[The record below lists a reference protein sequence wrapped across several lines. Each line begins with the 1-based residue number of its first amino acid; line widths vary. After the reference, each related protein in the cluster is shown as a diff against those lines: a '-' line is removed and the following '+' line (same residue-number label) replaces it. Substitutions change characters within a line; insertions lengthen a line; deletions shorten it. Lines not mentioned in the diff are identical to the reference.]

1 MKSSDRK
8 ASSRTPPRKSR
19 AAGASVA
26 SGRIRFPGVLVHD
39 VLGVFTLVRG
49 YADLRDLARVSVPCL
64 MTHDNTTGEVVGH
77 QRALNESHVS
87 GLLNYME
94 RGAARFLPEIVLS
107 IRPTPVGQA
116 GLPADALRIDEGPAR
131 LERGEG
137 NCVVSVKADDL
148 EAIRKAALIRRI
160 DGNHRLEAASRLPS
174 SAPQPAS
181 KYIAS
186 FCMVLFVDME
196 PADADNAE
204 ARVFHAVNSTAMPLD
219 TEHALQLLLD
229 QPKNQQLSPDVEFAY
244 DPILYLCRKWR
255 DRLKD
260 LGPDQAKYFG
270 DGVLAKLQ
278 ATARALRSKAPDS
291 FDTRT
296 KCDRLA
302 QDSFSALTEILPTL
316 DDHAHGLLS
325 MPCGIEAAALAWSDA
340 KIANAPTPSKAAKKR
355 LVDVDKWITR
365 HGLNTLEPRGSLAR
379 QMLDIHDGLRRG
391 VPQRVFLARWYP
403 AAEPDKTKAERRL
416 EQIRIM
422 LAQVKDKTA
431 VDLELVDMGT
441 EEGGTVMIHPKMYEA
456 IESAD
461 IILVDLT
468 GHRPNVCVEAG
479 YALRHRDAGRLL
491 FMFQPRDNNDKVAF
505 DLNTF
510 RYEPL
515 AEAADIPVKLV
526 SHVVKIIEEARAGK
540 LPAPAKS

>member
-1 MKSSDRK
+1 MSLPARSAR
-8 ASSRTPPRKSR
+8 PNMP
-19 AAGASVA
+19 G
-26 SGRIRFPGVLVHD
+26 IRRRSHD
-39 VLGVFTLVRG
+39 MIGTFVPDALGFFSLVRG
-49 YADLRDLARVSVPCL
+49 YADLRVLAEVSVPVPMAL
-64 MTHDNTTGEVVGH
+64 STDAGHVTGN
-77 QRALNESHVS
+77 QRAINEAHVQ
-87 GLLNYME
+87 GIVKYLQN
-94 RGAARFLPEIVLS
+94 GTARFLPEIVLS
-107 IRPTPVGQA
+107 VRLEDDIIDAFRNHKKLPAQA
-116 GLPADALRIDEGPAR
+116 GRPITVFEAPGIT
-131 LERGEG
+131 
-137 NCVVSVKADDL
+137 VVSPKAVAL
-148 EAIRKAALIRRI
+148 EEIRASARIRRI
-160 DGNHRLEAASRLPS
+160 DGNHRLTAAERLEKG
-174 SAPQPAS
+174 AVQPAN
-181 KYIAS
+181 KYLAS
-186 FCMVLFVDME
+186 FCVVLLGPVGE
-196 PADADNAE
+196 EASDNAE

-229 QPKNQQLSPDVEFAY
+229 QPKSQLLQADVEYAY

-255 DRLKD
+255 DKLRE

-278 ATARALRSKAPDS
+278 ATARVFRAIAADS
-291 FDTRT
+291 FESRN
-296 KCDRLA
+296 KCDALA
-302 QDSFSALTEILPTL
+302 RESFSALTEILPTL

-325 MPCGIEAAALAWSDA
+325 MSCGIEAAALAWSDA
-340 KIANAPTPSKAAKKR
+340 KAANATTPSKAAKKR
-355 LVDVDKWITR
+355 LVDVDRWITR

-403 AAEPDKTKAERRL
+403 AAEPDKARAERRL

-422 LAQVKDKTA
+422 LEQVKDKTA

-515 AEAADIPVKLV
+515 AEAADVPVKLAP
-526 SHVVKIIEEARAGK
+526 HVIKIIEEARAGK